1 MAKQLTIHT
10 CGTARNNPGSAGI
23 GLVIETPKNGQILI
37 SENIGIASTQQAQYQ
52 AVIMALLW
60 TIEHKYDKVNIYL
73 DNAKMIR
80 SLLHNP
86 TVTDLDTL
94 GLHKRARRLAR
105 SINTTFSLYDGFEP
119 HKVMTLALEASL
131 RESPDKPEAKTSD
144 DSSREDE
151 QAPYAPLPSKN
162 PSTERLSSQVTDNG
176 GQPAP
181 SAQTKSSADAGG
193 TDSTPAT
200 SSGQHSSTGQLKD
213 RHAIQQS
220 AGGVVYRGKGDKLQ
234 VCLIAKKNGTL
245 WALPKGRIR
254 SGETWEAAAVREVLE
269 ETGHLAT
276 IAERID
282 QIEYYFYWRDNRTLY
297 YKLVTFFLMPV
308 IQENVSLPDGEASA
322 VAWFDINDAWQKLYY
337 QSEKSILQQAKR
349 SLRAANII

>member
-105 SINTTFSLYDGFEP
+105 SINTTLT
-119 HKVMTLALEASL
+119 TLDL
-131 RESPDKPEAKTSD
+131 
-144 DSSREDE
+144 
-151 QAPYAPLPSKN
+151 
-162 PSTERLSSQVTDNG
+162 
-176 GQPAP
+176 
-181 SAQTKSSADAGG
+181 
-193 TDSTPAT
+193 
-200 SSGQHSSTGQLKD
+200 
-213 RHAIQQS
+213 
-220 AGGVVYRGKGDKLQ
+220 
-234 VCLIAKKNGTL
+234 
-245 WALPKGRIR
+245 
-254 SGETWEAAAVREVLE
+254 SGE
-269 ETGHLAT
+269 
-276 IAERID
+276 
-282 QIEYYFYWRDNRTLY
+282 
-297 YKLVTFFLMPV
+297 LM
-308 IQENVSLPDGEASA
+308 
-322 VAWFDINDAWQKLYY
+322 
-337 QSEKSILQQAKR
+337 
-349 SLRAANII
+349 